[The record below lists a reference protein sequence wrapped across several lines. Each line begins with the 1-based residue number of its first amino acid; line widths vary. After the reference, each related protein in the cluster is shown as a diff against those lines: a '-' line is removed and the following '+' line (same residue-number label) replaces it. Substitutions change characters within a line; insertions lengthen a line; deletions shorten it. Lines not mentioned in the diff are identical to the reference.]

1 MKLTKLL
8 LPLPGLLLLAFS
20 CQETDRV
27 EAKKQELSKAKTE
40 LFELKARVA
49 ELEKELAAMGAI
61 EADPNLTLVSTFT
74 VRRQPFVHKVDVR
87 GTVRSRN
94 NVLISAET
102 PAAVQQVL
110 VVEGQQV
117 KRGQVL
123 IIQDGEILRKTI
135 KELEASLN
143 LATTIYE
150 RQQKLWAQNI
160 GTEVQYLEAKNKKE
174 ALELKLSTTRSQ
186 LSKTRI
192 KAPFDGIVDMI
203 DTRVGEMIQPG
214 VPVVRIVSM
223 SNMYIK
229 ADVSESFIGKFR
241 KGQPVKVY
249 FPSTGKT
256 LNSTI
261 AAIGQVINPN
271 NRTFEIDVSLPNHY
285 QVKPFM
291 IAVLT
296 LADYENKNAYVVPTR
311 IIQSDRMG
319 NFVYRVVDRDST
331 TVVQRVDI
339 SVGITYGNQTE
350 ITSGLHEGE
359 VLVLKGGI
367 ELTNGAA
374 VKVVEE

>member
-1 MKLTKLL
+1 MVF
-8 LPLPGLLLLAFS
+8 PLFFVS
-20 CQETDRV
+20 CTETNEI
-27 EAKKQELSKAKTE
+27 EAKKKELTAAKTE

-49 ELEKELAAMGAI
+49 KLEKELAAMGAI
-61 EADPNLTLVSTFT
+61 ESDPNLTLVSTFT
-74 VRRQPFVHKVDVR
+74 VKQQPFVHKVDVR

-117 KRGQVL
+117 TKGQVL

-135 KELEASLN
+135 KELEASLD
-143 LATTIYE
+143 LAKTIYE
-150 RQQKLWAQNI
+150 RQQKLWDQNI

-174 ALELKLSTTRSQ
+174 SLELKLATTRSQ
-186 LSKTRI
+186 LAKTRI

-203 DTRVGEMIQPG
+203 DARVGEMLQPG
-214 VPVVRIVSM
+214 VPVIRIVSM

-241 KGQPVKVY
+241 KGQKVKVY
-249 FPSTGKT
+249 FPSTDKM

-261 AAIGQVINPN
+261 SSIGQVINPN
-271 NRTFEIDVSLPNHY
+271 NRTFEIEVSLPNHY
-285 QVKPFM
+285 QVKPYM

-296 LADYENKNAYVVPTR
+296 LADYENPKALVVPTK

-319 NFVYRVVDRDST
+319 NFVYRVVEKDST
-331 TVVQRVDI
+331 TVVQRADI
-339 SVGITYGNQTE
+339 TVGITYNNDTE
-350 ITSGLHEGE
+350 ITSGLTEGE

-367 ELTNGAA
+367 ELTDGAA
-374 VKVVEE
+374 VKVVED